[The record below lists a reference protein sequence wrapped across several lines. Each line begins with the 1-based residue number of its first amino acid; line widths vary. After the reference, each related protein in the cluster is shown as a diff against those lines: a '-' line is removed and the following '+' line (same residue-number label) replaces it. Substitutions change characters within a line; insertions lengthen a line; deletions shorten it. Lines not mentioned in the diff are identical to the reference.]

1 MPLDLWKPA
10 AKDGLISA
18 TGNFED
24 QSLVRALRSKVC
36 FDALSQ
42 LGRID
47 PDDIVL
53 ACVISRGSAK
63 NPGAYFLFVDLRAAV
78 FERMFSDV
86 EQKITQPCSADKM
99 LTGGHSLDQSAPFFN
114 AWLIR
119 GL

>member
-1 MPLDLWKPA
+1 MPLDLREPA
-10 AKDGLISA
+10 VKDGLISA
-18 TGNFED
+18 AGDFEN
-24 QSLVRALRSKVC
+24 QSLMRALRRKVR
-36 FDALSQ
+36 FNALSQ

-86 EQKITQPCSADKM
+86 EQKITQPGSADKM
-99 LTGGHSLDQSAPFFN
+99 L
-114 AWLIR
+114 
-119 GL
+119 